1 MGLLRKTG
9 RWLLTER
16 KESRNRSVEEN
27 GKVVT
32 NKPLTERKES
42 RNSSVGEN
50 GKVVTNRN
58 H

>member
-1 MGLLRKTG
+1 MG

-16 KESRNRSVEEN
+16 KDGRNRSVEEN

-32 NKPLTERKES
+32 DRKSGNVE
-42 RNSSVGEN
+42 EN